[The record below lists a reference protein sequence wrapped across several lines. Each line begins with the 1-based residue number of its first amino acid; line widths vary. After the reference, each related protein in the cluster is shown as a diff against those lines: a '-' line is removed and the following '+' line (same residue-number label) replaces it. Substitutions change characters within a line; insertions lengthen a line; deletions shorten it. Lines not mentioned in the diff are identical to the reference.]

1 MYYGN
6 LAVLLLN
13 MNDEVM
19 IPTVSFATHFPST
32 ETLKVISKQAYQEK
46 VICNA

>member
-1 MYYGN
+1 MHYGN

-19 IPTVSFATHFPST
+19 IPTVSFETHFPST
-32 ETLKVISKQAYQEK
+32 ETLKGISK
-46 VICNA
+46 